1 MSTTVVRLSLLLLLY
16 SPCLR
21 PPLVAAA
28 PTPPIRAVNLGGW
41 LVTEGWILP
50 SLFYGIPN
58 NDTLVCRPFN

>member
-1 MSTTVVRLSLLLLLY
+1 MSTTVVRLSLILLCSRCLL
-16 SPCLR
+16 

-28 PTPPIRAVNLGGW
+28 PTPPIRAVNLGDW

-58 NDTLVCRPFN
+58 NDTLVCCPFN